1 VNRRKSKGTD
11 FMRGVGLKIS
21 ERRLRQLVLI
31 VVMAVLVTNCG
42 MLRGPAKSNATTDG
56 IFGLTLWVSR
66 SLPSVGQPVKIR
78 YTVTNTTDRTE
89 VIQLEEKQEPVM
101 DIRIFFGPGV
111 TTLYW
116 SDGREITP
124 EMRRL
129 ELAPGESKTIEMT
142 WVPDKKAMN
151 KIVLIDGM
159 LNREQMSQRVSID
172 ICVDT
177 CYLGY

>member
-1 VNRRKSKGTD
+1 
-11 FMRGVGLKIS
+11 MI
-21 ERRLRQLVLI
+21 I
-31 VVMAVLVTNCG
+31 VALLTSCSLLWGGPKTETWASGNLG
-42 MLRGPAKSNATTDG
+42 M
-56 IFGLTLWVSR
+56 TLWVSQER
-66 SLPSVGQPVKIR
+66 VSVGEPVMIR
-78 YTVTNTTDRTE
+78 YTVDNPTDRTE

-101 DIRIFFGPGV
+101 DILIGFGPGGGG
-111 TTLYW
+111 TKLHW

-151 KIVLIDGM
+151 NIVWIHGI
-159 LNREQMSQRVSID
+159 LNREQMYQDVPVD
-172 ICVDT
+172 ICVGS